1 MVTIKDIAKAA
12 GVSHTTVSR
21 ALNNSS
27 LIKNETKQKIRQ
39 LAKEMNYSPNYSA
52 KGLVN
57 QKKYLIGLF
66 FSSLHKGTS
75 SNFLADSIA
84 GIHSVLDTN
93 YSLSVESIDAVDL
106 TEINLQRYDGLIVM
120 SQSDEDQPFIDYLK
134 EKAFPFVVVNRHI
147 NDPAVINYGIGCGHT
162 KIAYIGGKKNF
173 RSTKEREKGVL
184 DSLKKASIPANPA
197 YFLTG
202 DYSLESGLKNME
214 YLLSLSDLP
223 TLVFCGNDDIA
234 IGALRAVHSAGLRVP
249 QNISLIGFDDSPV
262 VSYLNPPLTT
272 VHKPLKEMCQVGTKL
287 LLDLIEDRPIEQS
300 KMELSTLLMLRESIN
315 YL

>member
-39 LAKEMNYSPNYSA
+39 LAKEMNYLPNYSA

-134 EKAFPFVVVNRHI
+134 EKEFPFVVVNRHI
-147 NDPAVINYGIGCGHT
+147 NDPAVINVTADDAAGVMQAVDYGIGCGHT

-184 DSLKKASIPANPA
+184 DSLKKQAS
-197 YFLTG
+197 
-202 DYSLESGLKNME
+202 
-214 YLLSLSDLP
+214 LP
-223 TLVFCGNDDIA
+223 I
-234 IGALRAVHSAGLRVP
+234 
-249 QNISLIGFDDSPV
+249 Q
-262 VSYLNPPLTT
+262 
-272 VHKPLKEMCQVGTKL
+272 
-287 LLDLIEDRPIEQS
+287 PIF
-300 KMELSTLLMLRESIN
+300 
-315 YL
+315 